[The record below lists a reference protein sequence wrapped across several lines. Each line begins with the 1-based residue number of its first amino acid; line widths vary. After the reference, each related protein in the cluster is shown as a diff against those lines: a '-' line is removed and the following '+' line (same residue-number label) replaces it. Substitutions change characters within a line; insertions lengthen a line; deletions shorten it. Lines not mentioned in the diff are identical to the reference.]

1 MGAALAGATAK
12 TINNLSGYGIHLG
25 IAFQIQD
32 DIVGMFGNEKKL
44 ENPLIQ
50 T

>member
-12 TINNLSGYGIHLG
+12 TINNLSRYGINLG

-32 DIVGMFGNEKKL
+32 DILGMFGNEKKL